1 MAKEPERRADRSAAE
16 PIRRASQ
23 PDLGRPESQAACIQ
37 EETTNMA
44 IASNGGKLE
53 YRGLI
58 RNKEIA
64 AP

>member
-1 MAKEPERRADRSAAE
+1 
-16 PIRRASQ
+16 
-23 PDLGRPESQAACIQ
+23 LGRPESQAACIQ